1 MQLDTWRKKME
12 INICF
17 LNLHM
22 KKYNDVFNRIREK
35 IKEVNSGE
43 YDYEKDYIK
52 IKFNSDHNLPLKKQ

>member
-1 MQLDTWRKKME
+1 ME